1 MRAERIHSMD
11 FLYHQIISRAYN
23 LVALGQDFIF
33 APPSVMDFYVLVR
46 DLSFL

>member
-1 MRAERIHSMD
+1 MD
-11 FLYHQIISRAYN
+11 FVYRQIRSRAYN

-33 APPSVMDFYVLVR
+33 VPTPVMDFYVLVQ